1 MDNPAHSFL
10 YIMRNVL
17 VSANLCAWS
26 GHSNSRRE
34 RQVHWV
40 SFLGDGRSF
49 VSPSL
54 LVTFACR
61 SGLDDR
67 GGVSEVHA
75 VGGSPASNQLPQIQ
89 LNREVRARTHKNKNK
104 YRTRTHK
111 HLNTKQIQRRA
122 RTIIQ
127 KQQKYHSKKTGRT
140 KTNTQPKY
148 SYTYKYKRATSKY
161 SRKYKPRRET
171 FGPNTRRSFFAR
183 RLVCASTTRSELR
196 DKTIFGR
203 SK

>member
-1 MDNPAHSFL
+1 MDSPAHSFL

-17 VSANLCAWS
+17 VSANLCAWP
-26 GHSNSRRE
+26 GQANSRFLF
-34 RQVHWV
+34 WV
-40 SFLGDGRSF
+40 MVVSF
-49 VSPSL
+49 VSLLLLRAGQAWTIRVASRGSRGGRVPSL
-54 LVTFACR
+54 KST
-61 SGLDDR
+61 
-67 GGVSEVHA
+67 
-75 VGGSPASNQLPQIQ
+75 PTNTK
-89 LNREVRARTHKNKNK
+89 NREARARTHKNKNK

-122 RTIIQ
+122 RTRIQ
-127 KQQKYHSKKTGRT
+127 KQQKYHQKTGRT
-140 KTNTQPKY
+140 KTHTHTQPKY

-161 SRKYKPRRET
+161 SRKYKPRE
-171 FGPNTRRSFFAR
+171 RRSGRIREGFFFFAR